1 MARSPIVFWTVNCVE
16 SNKSRKRKKQK
27 ERREGEKEGKKE
39 RHTQKKSMTIFCCK
53 EKPTWCPQ
61 DFWRQSDVLQ
71 TKDVWLVSKTHVIFP
86 TFWTL
91 ILLPKNLLSFAS
103 H

>member
-1 MARSPIVFWTVNCVE
+1 MLNQTNQERE
-16 SNKSRKRKKQK
+16 RNKKKEGREGRK
-27 ERREGEKEGKKE
+27 ERRKDTH
-39 RHTQKKSMTIFCCK
+39 RKKSMTIFCCK

-61 DFWRQSDVLQ
+61 DVWRQSDVLQ